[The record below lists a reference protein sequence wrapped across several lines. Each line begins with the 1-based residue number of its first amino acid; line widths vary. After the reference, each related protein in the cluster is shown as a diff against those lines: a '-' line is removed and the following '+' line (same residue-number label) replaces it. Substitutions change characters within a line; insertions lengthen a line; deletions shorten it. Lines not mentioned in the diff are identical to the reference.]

1 MYGVGFEIEKKKR
14 YKLIGVVILLASCIL
29 LIPILNNL
37 REVLGIGHYN
47 TNNNFNI
54 PLSGGTGGLNVDF
67 NLDLTSDDRHT
78 GTITCRTISSGS
90 VQPIGIVYIS
100 YNIYRDV
107 QLIVHFVESF
117 STPRISFQ
125 RTHINLRG
133 ERNNELKCIGT
144 ANVKFLVGGI
154 EQEETIDFDLSVII
168 TVSSGDISYYWGIAQ
183 IWLLII
189 DGIAI
194 VVVIIILAKLIRSI
208 QFDKW
213 YTEEH
218 KKEDEEFFEKI
229 REYIRDK
236 KAPQSS

>member
-14 YKLIGVVILLASCIL
+14 NKLIAVVILLASCIL
-29 LIPILNNL
+29 LIPILTNIT
-37 REVLGIGHYN
+37 EALGIGHYN
-47 TNNNFNI
+47 TNNDFNI
-54 PLSGGTGGLNVDF
+54 SLSGGTGGLNVDF
-67 NLDLTSDDRHT
+67 DLDLISDNRHT

-100 YNIYRDV
+100 YNIYREV
-107 QLIVHFVESF
+107 QILDHFHDSY

-125 RTHINLRG
+125 KTHINLQG
-133 ERNNELKCIGT
+133 ERNSELKCIGT

-154 EQEETIDFDLSVII
+154 EQEETIDFDLSTII

-183 IWLLII
+183 IWLLIL

-194 VVVIIILAKLIRSI
+194 VVVVIILAKVIRSI

-213 YTEEH
+213 YTDEM
-218 KKEDEEFFEKI
+218 KNEDEEFFEKV
-229 REYIRDK
+229 REYVRDK